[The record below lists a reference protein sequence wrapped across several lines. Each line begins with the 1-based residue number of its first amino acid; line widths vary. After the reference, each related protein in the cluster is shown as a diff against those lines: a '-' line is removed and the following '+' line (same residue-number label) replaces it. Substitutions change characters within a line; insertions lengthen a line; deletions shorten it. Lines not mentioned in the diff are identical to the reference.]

1 VERIVASHATS
12 CAPAVHVE
20 RFEPSSSTCTRRIR
34 ARATSRGAATWDRR
48 LRVDAAGYPSGMSP
62 PDAPPDPA
70 SDLPPIGGPARA
82 ALELAGIRRLDQL
95 TDVTE
100 RQLLAL
106 HGVGPKAIRIL
117 RETLAARGLAFRP
130 ETTNRE
136 RPG

>member
-1 VERIVASHATS
+1 
-12 CAPAVHVE
+12 
-20 RFEPSSSTCTRRIR
+20 
-34 ARATSRGAATWDRR
+34 
-48 LRVDAAGYPSGMSP
+48 MSP

-70 SDLPPIGGPARA
+70 SDLPPIGDPARA
-82 ALELAGIRRLDQL
+82 ALALAGITRLDQV

-130 ETTNRE
+130 EPMKR
-136 RPG
+136 GSAG